1 MRNMP
6 RGEQHANAT
15 ITEAD
20 VRAIRAYKAQGWR
33 HEPLAQIFGISETS
47 VSYIV
52 NRKRWAHVE

>member
-1 MRNMP
+1 MP

-20 VRAIRAYKAQGWR
+20 VRAIRALKQTGASNRQ
-33 HEPLAQIFGISETS
+33 LAAKFWLSPATI
-47 VSYIV
+47 SYIV